1 MLIIIDRM
9 PPRRLTLPFIPLALD
24 GGFHERSVQLS
35 YINKS
40 LLDNLSDEEMDLKK
54 LDIEFIINEN
64 GDIILKNITGI
75 KNQSVIDI
83 LGIYG

>member
-1 MLIIIDRM
+1 M
-9 PPRRLTLPFIPLALD
+9 PPRQLTVPFIPLTLD
-24 GGFHERSVQLS
+24 GGFHQRSVQLS

-40 LLDNLSDEEMDLKK
+40 LLENTNDKEMDLKK
-54 LDIEFIINEN
+54 LDVEFTVNEN
-64 GDIILKNITGI
+64 GDITLKNITGI